1 MPATESGKTAVQHLG
16 DNIEARV
23 EGRKLIIAIDLD
35 QDFGLSPI
43 GKSTTI
49 ASSRGNAPIAG
60 TDGGVLGLNFY
71 RPTRSRR

>member
-1 MPATESGKTAVQHLG
+1 MPTTQTGTTAVQHIG

-23 EGRKLIIAIDLD
+23 EGRTLIIEIDLD
-35 QDFGLSPI
+35 QDFGLSST

-49 ASSRGNAPIAG
+49 ASSRGNTPIAG

-71 RPTRSRR
+71 RPTRTRR

>member
-1 MPATESGKTAVQHLG
+1 MSTGNTTTAVQHIG
-16 DNIEARV
+16 ENIEARV
-23 EGRKLIIAIDLD
+23 EGRKLIIEIDLD
-35 QDFGLSPI
+35 HDFGLSST

-49 ASSRGNAPIAG
+49 ASSRGNAAIAG

>member
-1 MPATESGKTAVQHLG
+1 MSTKSGTTGVQYIG

-23 EGRKLIIAIDLD
+23 EGRKLIIEIDLD
-35 QDFGLSPI
+35 QDFGLSST

-49 ASSRGNAPIAG
+49 ASSRGNATIAG

-71 RPTRSRR
+71 RPTRTRR